1 MIQRIRYS
9 QYVTCAVT
17 LLTLGTISSFTR
29 ISVWLSEVLVE
40 DEFVVASAD
49 AVLHIT
55 KTRAANNIF
64 VNSIS
69 EEAKDKEILICHTV
83 G

>member
-1 MIQRIRYS
+1 M
-9 QYVTCAVT
+9 
-17 LLTLGTISSFTR
+17 LLTLGTISSLTR

-40 DEFVVASAD
+40 DEFVVAVAD

-55 KTRAANNIF
+55 TTKATNNIF